1 MRKMTPLQ
9 SVFVQCLL
17 LASVVQMNGLHE
29 EGTFLSASF
38 GENITLRCAS
48 TDDVQVGAKLY
59 WFRQKLGM
67 KPELISS
74 YFKYDQKS
82 EFYGEFFR
90 SNRFQLDY
98 DNNKNDLHIKNVNIS
113 DSAVYHCVQCLLH
126 QSEFLESVTVIV
138 KSLKPTV
145 EVHQSPHE
153 ETEAGHSVV
162 LNCSVQTERC
172 EGQHRVH
179 WFKQSEESAAGVL
192 YSHGGGHVGDGCKNN
207 GKSPTNSCVYSL
219 PIHNVN
225 SEQTGTYYCAVAACG
240 QVLFGNGTRIVI
252 KNGEH
257 SIIIYLLS
265 GALAVSSVLVMFLV
279 FSLCRAKRKYN
290 ILSTELKCQ
299 SRILATNEGE
309 QDVHSLHYAALSVQP
324 SSRKQRVTAHTDCV
338 YSRVHTQD

>member
-1 MRKMTPLQ
+1 MAPSQ

-17 LASVVQMNGLHE
+17 LVSVVQMNGLHE

-48 TDDVQVGAKLY
+48 PANAKVGAKLY
-59 WFRQKLGM
+59 WYRQKLGM

-82 EFYGEFFR
+82 EFYGEFL
-90 SNRFQLDY
+90 SNNRLKLDY
-98 DNNKNDLHIKNVNIS
+98 DNKKNDLHIKNVNIS
-113 DSAVYHCVQCLLH
+113 DSAVYHCVGCYLH

-138 KSLKPTV
+138 KSLSPTV
-145 EVHQSPHE
+145 KVHQSPHE

-192 YSHGGGHVGDGCKNN
+192 YSHGGGRVGDGCKNN
-207 GKSPTNSCVYSL
+207 GTSPTNSCVYSL

-240 QVLFGNGTRIVI
+240 QVLFGNGTRITV
-252 KNGEH
+252 KYGEQT
-257 SIIIYLLS
+257 IVIYLLS
-265 GALAVSSVLVMFLV
+265 GALAVSSVLVMLLV
-279 FSLCRAKRKYN
+279 FSLCRVKKKYN
-290 ILSTELKCQ
+290 ILSTELKYQ
-299 SRILATNEGE
+299 SRILATTNGEE

-324 SSRKQRVTAHTDCV
+324 PSRRQRVTAHTDCV
-338 YSRVHTQD
+338 YSGVHPHD

>member
-1 MRKMTPLQ
+1 MAPSQ

-17 LASVVQMNGLHE
+17 LVSVAQMNGLHE
-29 EGTFLSASF
+29 EGTFLSVSF

-48 TDDVQVGAKLY
+48 SDDDQVGAKLY

-74 YFKYDQKS
+74 YFKYDEKS
-82 EFYGEFFR
+82 EFYGEFL
-90 SNRFQLDY
+90 SNNRLKPDY

-113 DSAVYHCVQCLLH
+113 DSAVYHCVRSYLH

-138 KSLKPTV
+138 KSLSPTV

-153 ETEAGHSVV
+153 EIEPGHSVV

-192 YSHGGGHVGDGCKNN
+192 YSHGGGRVGDGCKND

-240 QVLFGNGTRIVI
+240 QVLFGNGTRVI
-252 KNGEH
+252 ITNGEQT
-257 SIIIYLLS
+257 IVIYLLS
-265 GALAVSSVLVMFLV
+265 GALAVSSVLVMLLV
-279 FSLCRAKRKYN
+279 FSLCRVKKKYN
-290 ILSTELKCQ
+290 ILSTELKYQ
-299 SRILATNEGE
+299 SRILATTNGEE

-324 SSRKQRVTAHTDCV
+324 PSRRQRVTAHTDCV
-338 YSRVHTQD
+338 YSSVHPHD

>member
-1 MRKMTPLQ
+1 
-9 SVFVQCLL
+9 
-17 LASVVQMNGLHE
+17 
-29 EGTFLSASF
+29 
-38 GENITLRCAS
+38 
-48 TDDVQVGAKLY
+48 
-59 WFRQKLGM
+59 M

-90 SNRFQLDY
+90 SSRFQLDY

-192 YSHGGGHVGDGCKNN
+192 YSHGGGRVGEECKNN

-240 QVLFGNGTRIVI
+240 QVLFGNGTRV
-252 KNGEH
+252 
-257 SIIIYLLS
+257 SIEGALKAALAHVYVLS
-265 GALAVSSVLVMFLV
+265 GALMFTSSLLIGVTLCVCFKNSSGPGQNSASSVKSKGFPKLVQYMAAEQ
-279 FSLCRAKRKYN
+279 RAEDDRRK
-290 ILSTELKCQ
+290 SGGTWTK
-299 SRILATNEGE
+299 
-309 QDVHSLHYAALSVQP
+309 
-324 SSRKQRVTAHTDCV
+324 CV
-338 YSRVHTQD
+338 YYSMERL